1 MNKQWIY
8 RNGEKPFSVIEITSP
23 EGRLFYVSMSFYGM
37 AHFHNHDGTSNCYCA
52 NRRDLIPYEPYAD
65 FKIDD
70 KVYVKDT
77 AHQYQ
82 QICGH
87 FAGVN
92 ENGQPTTFINGRTS
106 FTGAEAVRWN
116 FCEKAKKEDK

>member
-8 RNGEKPFSVIEITSP
+8 RNGDKPFSVTEIVMPDGSMCLTSVQVQGFLRFHYGTGKVL
-23 EGRLFYVSMSFYGM
+23 EGS
-37 AHFHNHDGTSNCYCA
+37 
-52 NRRDLIPYEPYAD
+52 RDLDLFPYEPYAD

-106 FTGAEAVRWN
+106 FTGSEAVRWN

>member
-8 RNGEKPFSVIEITSP
+8 RNGDKPFSVTEVQMVNGEVKYISVSNNNILRTHFITGLELNSCQ
-23 EGRLFYVSMSFYGM
+23 
-37 AHFHNHDGTSNCYCA
+37 TSW
-52 NRRDLIPYEPYAD
+52 DLIPYEPYAD

-70 KVYVKDT
+70 EVHCKDT

-92 ENGQPTTFINGRTS
+92 GNGQPTTFVDGRTS
-106 FTGAEAVRWN
+106 FTEKETVHWLY
-116 FCEKAKKEDK
+116 CEKAKKEDK